1 MGIERTR
8 NKRWIEV
15 DRIEQCASSG
25 VLVIDLRRF
34 HKQQMDDRLK
44 CTKIV
49 YKNTFSGPRALEK
62 KINEVIRG
70 LRFYGKRANKNKFVV
85 RHLFWTRP

>member
-1 MGIERTR
+1 MDIERIR

-25 VLVIDLRRF
+25 VLVKDFKRF
-34 HKQQMDDRLK
+34 HKQQMDNRLK
-44 CTKIV
+44 WTKIV

-62 KINEVIRG
+62 KINEAIRG
-70 LRFYGKRANKNKFVV
+70 LSFYG
-85 RHLFWTRP
+85 